1 MQVTS
6 PAFFLLTIAGC
17 LLLLLLRKSE
27 TSKKWLLILLSLLF
41 YATYDV
47 RFILI
52 LGFVGTVSHFTG
64 NRIFAAADHEERS
77 RWLWAGTIVGL
88 LPLLLYKYLPVIPG
102 APNLLAPDL
111 RILED
116 WIGAGLWP
124 IGISFYTFQA
134 LSYPFDIHR
143 GRLKKP
149 APALD
154 YACFITFFPKLLVGP
169 ISRAT
174 DFLPQLE
181 RPIRIAD
188 GSQASTA
195 LFLIAQGLIK
205 KLVIADILGNQFV
218 NPAFAHPEG
227 HAGPFLLTAIF
238 AYSFQVYFD
247 LSGYTDIVRGA
258 ARLMGFEL
266 PINFARPYLAAS
278 ISNFWQRWHI
288 SMSSFFRDYLYFAL
302 GGAKYGNVYVNL
314 LITFVAIGM
323 WHGSTLNF
331 ALYGLIHGSLV
342 CWERYRRKS
351 TERRGR
357 RDDPQGAGLVVAIAA
372 TFTIISFA
380 RILFRADTVEKC
392 LSILAGLTNFGDFRM
407 PVSDVAFL
415 VLGLAALS
423 SFLPD
428 RWMPDLEGRFARWPA
443 PVQAMAAGCAV
454 FVCFVLPTSP
464 VAFIYARF

>member
-17 LLLLLLRKSE
+17 LFLLLLRKSE

-52 LGFVGTVSHFTG
+52 LGFVGTVSHVTG
-64 NRIFAAADHEERS
+64 NRIFAADSPEART

-88 LPLLLYKYLPVIPG
+88 LPLLFYKYLPGFPATSG
-102 APNLLAPDL
+102 AFAPDL
-111 RILED
+111 QILKD
-116 WIGAGLWP
+116 TIGAGLWP
-124 IGISFYTFQA
+124 IGISFYSFQA
-134 LSYPFDIHR
+134 LSYPFDMHR
-143 GRLKKP
+143 GRLKHP

-154 YACFITFFPKLLVGP
+154 YACFITFFPKLLLGP
-169 ISRAT
+169 ISRAA

-188 GSQASTA
+188 GNRASTA
-195 LFLIAQGLIK
+195 LFLMAQGLIK
-205 KLVIADILGNQFV
+205 KLVIADILGAQFV
-218 NPAFAHPEG
+218 DPAFAHPERHG
-227 HAGPFLLTAIF
+227 GLFLLVAIF

-247 LSGYTDIVRGA
+247 LSGYTDIARGA
-258 ARLMGFEL
+258 ARLMGFDL
-266 PINFARPYLAAS
+266 PINFARPYLAAT

-302 GGAKYGNVYVNL
+302 GGAKYGNVYLNL

-331 ALYGLIHGSLV
+331 ALYGLLHGSLV

-351 TERRGR
+351 AERRGR
-357 RDDPQGAGLVVAIAA
+357 RGDRQGAGLVFAIAT

-380 RILFRADTVEKC
+380 RILFRADTAEKC
-392 LSILAGLTNFGDFRM
+392 LSILAGLANLGDLRM

-415 VLGLAALS
+415 VLGVAAIA
-423 SFLPD
+423 SFLPE
-428 RWMPDLEGRFARWPA
+428 RWTPDLKNGFARWPV
-443 PVQAMAAGCAV
+443 PVQASASGLAV
-454 FVCFVLPTSP
+454 ALCLVLPASP
-464 VAFIYARF
+464 AAFIYARF